1 MYLYIYYFSLPPSP
15 PPTRIIKKISITP
28 PTQVVQSAVMPL
40 TGTSSRFYNQETSRH
55 SFVHHTFFERVIICQ
70 CPTGG
75 ILDVDIVVVTTYV
88 NVHRCQEVDGR
99 VQVLMVERPS
109 FLKLRNKQQIHRNGS
124 DQYIK
129 NYYKMCH
136 VMMEY
141 LFNGGFAVV
150 EEQKAKEAIS
160 INQYLRKAGRYI
172 KALHIVLTK
181 PSTTMLAN
189 ALCEEKNDFLV
200 HVHTTRYF
208 NSSHVKKKKTSNQ
221 HGYLRTDHVYVVTLM
236 LRPSHLIIDLIG
248 KRKCILLILV
258 DVVGV
263 TTDVVGVTTYLN
275 YSNYGIREWRD
286 VLILVDVVVVTT
298 YVNVHRCQEDD
309 GRVQVLMVERPSSL
323 KLRNKQQVHVCRN
336 YGSDQYI
343 KNYYTMCHPM
353 MECLFNELKQ
363 STMRK
368 SSSRKKVLSL
378 SRRNS
383 STPVTCALMPH

>member
-1 MYLYIYYFSLPPSP
+1 
-15 PPTRIIKKISITP
+15 
-28 PTQVVQSAVMPL
+28 
-40 TGTSSRFYNQETSRH
+40 
-55 SFVHHTFFERVIICQ
+55 
-70 CPTGG
+70 
-75 ILDVDIVVVTTYV
+75 
-88 NVHRCQEVDGR
+88 
-99 VQVLMVERPS
+99 
-109 FLKLRNKQQIHRNGS
+109 
-124 DQYIK
+124 
-129 NYYKMCH
+129 MCH

-189 ALCEEKNDFLV
+189 ALCEDNKTLV
-200 HVHTTRYF
+200 YIHPNKSYF
-208 NSSHVKKKKTSNQ
+208 NGSFKKIKTSNQ
-221 HGYLRTDHVYVVTLM
+221 RGYFQTKLITYLFGVNTDVPVVLVIAYKLWIKQRIHRTCNGKSSNGSDQYIKNYYKMCHVMMEYL
-236 LRPSHLIIDLIG
+236 SNG

-275 YSNYGIREWRD
+275 YSNYGIREWRN

-298 YVNVHRCQEDD
+298 YVNVHRCQEDDGRVQVNYGIREWRNVLILVDVVVTTYVNVHRCQEVD

>member
-1 MYLYIYYFSLPPSP
+1 
-15 PPTRIIKKISITP
+15 
-28 PTQVVQSAVMPL
+28 
-40 TGTSSRFYNQETSRH
+40 
-55 SFVHHTFFERVIICQ
+55 
-70 CPTGG
+70 
-75 ILDVDIVVVTTYV
+75 
-88 NVHRCQEVDGR
+88 VHRCQEDDGR

-189 ALCEEKNDFLV
+189 ALCEDNKTLV
-200 HVHTTRYF
+200 YIHPNKSYF
-208 NSSHVKKKKTSNQ
+208 NGSFKKIKTSNQ
-221 HGYLRTDHVYVVTLM
+221 RGYFQTKLITYLFGVNTDVPVVLVIAYKLPLSRRRKKQGYLFN
-236 LRPSHLIIDLIG
+236 G

-275 YSNYGIREWRD
+275 YSI
-286 VLILVDVVVVTT
+286 
-298 YVNVHRCQEDD
+298 YVNVHRCQEVD
-309 GRVQVLMVERPSSL
+309 GRVLVLMVERPSSL
-323 KLRNKQQVHVCRN
+323 
-336 YGSDQYI
+336 
-343 KNYYTMCHPM
+343 
-353 MECLFNELKQ
+353 
-363 STMRK
+363 
-368 SSSRKKVLSL
+368 
-378 SRRNS
+378 
-383 STPVTCALMPH
+383 

>member
-1 MYLYIYYFSLPPSP
+1 MYYFSLPPSP

-40 TGTSSRFYNQETSRH
+40 TGTSSRFYNQGTSRH

-88 NVHRCQEVDGR
+88 NVHRCQEDNGR

>member
-1 MYLYIYYFSLPPSP
+1 MYPGVCSTQDQSVAWETWNLRCRFQSTALP

-75 ILDVDIVVVTTYV
+75 ILDVDI
-88 NVHRCQEVDGR
+88 
-99 VQVLMVERPS
+99 
-109 FLKLRNKQQIHRNGS
+109 
-124 DQYIK
+124 
-129 NYYKMCH
+129 
-136 VMMEY
+136 
-141 LFNGGFAVV
+141 
-150 EEQKAKEAIS
+150 
-160 INQYLRKAGRYI
+160 
-172 KALHIVLTK
+172 
-181 PSTTMLAN
+181 
-189 ALCEEKNDFLV
+189 
-200 HVHTTRYF
+200 
-208 NSSHVKKKKTSNQ
+208 
-221 HGYLRTDHVYVVTLM
+221 
-236 LRPSHLIIDLIG
+236 
-248 KRKCILLILV
+248 
-258 DVVGV
+258 
-263 TTDVVGVTTYLN
+263 
-275 YSNYGIREWRD
+275 
-286 VLILVDVVVVTT
+286 VVVTT

>member
-1 MYLYIYYFSLPPSP
+1 MWCFVNFPNKSFSGCFESH
-15 PPTRIIKKISITP
+15 KN
-28 PTQVVQSAVMPL
+28 
-40 TGTSSRFYNQETSRH
+40 TSVATS
-55 SFVHHTFFERVIICQ
+55 TCQ

-88 NVHRCQEVDGR
+88 NVHRCQEDNGR

-275 YSNYGIREWRD
+275 YSNYGIREWRN

>member
-1 MYLYIYYFSLPPSP
+1 MTTYLNYSNY
-15 PPTRIIKKISITP
+15 
-28 PTQVVQSAVMPL
+28 
-40 TGTSSRFYNQETSRH
+40 
-55 SFVHHTFFERVIICQ
+55 
-70 CPTGG
+70 G
-75 ILDVDIVVVTTYV
+75 IREWRDVLILVDVVVVTTYV
-88 NVHRCQEVDGR
+88 NVHRCQEDDGR

-109 FLKLRNKQQIHRNGS
+109 SLKLRNKQQVHVCRNYGS

-129 NYYKMCH
+129 NYYTMCH
-136 VMMEY
+136 PMMEC

-275 YSNYGIREWRD
+275 YSNYGIREWRN

>member
-1 MYLYIYYFSLPPSP
+1 
-15 PPTRIIKKISITP
+15 
-28 PTQVVQSAVMPL
+28 
-40 TGTSSRFYNQETSRH
+40 
-55 SFVHHTFFERVIICQ
+55 
-70 CPTGG
+70 
-75 ILDVDIVVVTTYV
+75 
-88 NVHRCQEVDGR
+88 
-99 VQVLMVERPS
+99 
-109 FLKLRNKQQIHRNGS
+109 
-124 DQYIK
+124 
-129 NYYKMCH
+129 MCH

-141 LFNGGFAVV
+141 L
-150 EEQKAKEAIS
+150 
-160 INQYLRKAGRYI
+160 
-172 KALHIVLTK
+172 
-181 PSTTMLAN
+181 
-189 ALCEEKNDFLV
+189 
-200 HVHTTRYF
+200 
-208 NSSHVKKKKTSNQ
+208 SN
-221 HGYLRTDHVYVVTLM
+221 
-236 LRPSHLIIDLIG
+236 G

-275 YSNYGIREWRD
+275 YSNYGIREWRN

-298 YVNVHRCQEDD
+298 YVNVHRCQEVD